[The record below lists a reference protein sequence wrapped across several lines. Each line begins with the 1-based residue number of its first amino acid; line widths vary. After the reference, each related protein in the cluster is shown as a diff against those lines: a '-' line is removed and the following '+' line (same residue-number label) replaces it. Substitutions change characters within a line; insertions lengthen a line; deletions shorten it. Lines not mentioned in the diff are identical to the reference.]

1 MPHFRNLLAA
11 SARSLPS
18 FRGKGSLGVAVGK
31 RLTDFS
37 DTNDCITT
45 VKMRDGSLMRIDVRS
60 KTEQWAYWTGEYDAD
75 VISRL
80 ATCLQEHCTV
90 FDVGANVGFYSI
102 ALGKNLAGLNGK
114 LHAFEPVPSNYARLQ
129 ECINLNQL
137 ESTITAHN
145 IALGSEEGIIELYM
159 ATDNNASTGNAV
171 VVKEKVITQ
180 DKLKGNATARITQL
194 DSYVQEQGIESC
206 HLIKI
211 DIEGAEVMFLR
222 GGGNFL
228 GKTRPIIY
236 GEFNPYW
243 LKQFGH
249 SFLDVVS
256 IVKPW
261 DYRLFKQQKG
271 VRFTEVMQPEVG
283 LADILLCPAETP
295 NSVLSELGIVL

>member
-1 MPHFRNLLAA
+1 
-11 SARSLPS
+11 
-18 FRGKGSLGVAVGK
+18 
-31 RLTDFS
+31 
-37 DTNDCITT
+37 
-45 VKMRDGSLMRIDVRS
+45 MRIDVRS
-60 KTEQWAYWTGEYDAD
+60 KTEQWAYWTGEYDTD

-90 FDVGANVGFYSI
+90 FDVGANIGFYSI

-114 LHAFEPVPSNYARLQ
+114 LHAFEPVPNNYARLQ

-137 ESTITAHN
+137 GNTITAHN
-145 IALGSEEGIIELYM
+145 IALGSEEGMIELYM
-159 ATDNNASTGNAV
+159 VTDNNASTGNAV
-171 VVKEKVITQ
+171 VLKEKVITE

-194 DSYVQEQGIESC
+194 DSYVQEQGIEAC

-211 DIEGAEVMFLR
+211 DVEGAEVMFLR
-222 GGGNFL
+222 GGESFL
-228 GKTRPIIY
+228 SKTRPIIY
-236 GEFNPYW
+236 GEFNPHW

-249 SFLDVVS
+249 SFLDVVN

-261 DYRLFKQQKG
+261 DYRIFKQQKG